1 MIWETVSMNNL
12 DLTLPLVDDDVID
25 DLRAVME
32 DDFADLVQTWL
43 RDMPVQVGAVHE
55 AGTRGD
61 AQALFRSAHRLK
73 SASGSIGAL
82 HLSELAR
89 RLELQGRQGDLTAIE
104 ALLEQLLP
112 IAEQT
117 RLQFQNLLDS

>member
-1 MIWETVSMNNL
+1 MNDL
-12 DLTLPLVDDDVID
+12 DPTLPLIDGSVID

-32 DDFADLVQTWL
+32 DNFVGLVQIWL

-55 AGTRGD
+55 AGTCGD
-61 AQALFRSAHRLK
+61 APALFRSAHRLK

-82 HLSELAR
+82 QLSELAR
-89 RLELQGRQGDLTAIE
+89 RLELQGRRSDLTAID
-104 ALLEQLLP
+104 ALLEQLLC

-117 RLQFQNLLDS
+117 RLHFQKLLDS

>member
-1 MIWETVSMNNL
+1 MNDL
-12 DLTLPLVDDDVID
+12 DSTFPLVDGSVID
-25 DLRAVME
+25 DLRAVMGG
-32 DDFADLVQTWL
+32 DFAELVQTWL
-43 RDMPVQVGAVHE
+43 RDIPVQVSAIHA
-55 AGTRGD
+55 AGTCGD

-89 RLELQGRQGDLTAIE
+89 RLELQGRQGDLAAID
-104 ALLEQLLP
+104 ALLEQLLY

-117 RLQFQNLLDS
+117 RLQFQTFLDS